1 MTRVVA
7 IDDEPLA
14 LQLVKGYVEKTPTLE
29 LAGAFDNPVD
39 AVAFIQSSDV
49 DLVLLDIQMP
59 DLTGTELAKVIAGG
73 PKVIFTTAYEKY
85 ALEGFRLDAVDY
97 LLKPFS
103 YAEFLKA
110 VQKAERLLAAER
122 NQLSAAERNQLP
134 ALEVN
139 NDFLFIK
146 SESRIRRINF
156 SEIHYIEGLKD
167 YVKIWLKDE
176 KKPVLSLSTLK
187 ALESRLPGDRF
198 MRVHRSFIVN
208 LDTVKVIERGRIVFG
223 EVRIPVTEQ
232 YIENFRKFLDR
243 NFV

>member
-1 MTRVVA
+1 MIKVIA

-14 LQLVKGYVEKTPTLE
+14 LQLVKGYIEKTPFLE
-29 LAGAFDNPVD
+29 LTGLFDNPVD
-39 AVAFIQSSDV
+39 AVSFISSADV
-49 DLVLLDIQMP
+49 DLVMLDIQMP
-59 DLTGTELAKVIAGG
+59 DLPGTELARVISGG

-110 VQKAERLLAAER
+110 VQKADKLIELERK
-122 NQLSAAERNQLP
+122 QLP
-134 ALEVN
+134 SLEVK

-146 SESRIRRINF
+146 SDYKIRRINF

-167 YVKIWLKDE
+167 YVKIFLTGE

-187 ALESRLPGDRF
+187 ALEARLPGDRF

-208 LDTVKVIERGRIVFG
+208 LDTVKVIERNRIVYG
-223 EVRIPVTEQ
+223 DVRIPVTDQ
-232 YIENFRKFLDR
+232 YKENFQKFLDR
-243 NFV
+243 NFI

>member
-1 MTRVVA
+1 MIRVVA

-14 LQLVKGYVEKTPTLE
+14 LQLVKEYVEKTPFLE
-29 LAGAFDNPVD
+29 LAGVFDNPVE
-39 AVAFIQSSDV
+39 AVASIKSSDV

-59 DLTGTELAKVIAGG
+59 DLTGTELAGVISGG

-110 VQKAERLLAAER
+110 VQKAEKLIDLGRKE
-122 NQLSAAERNQLP
+122 LP
-134 ALEVN
+134 SLEVRN
-139 NDFLFIK
+139 EFLFIK
-146 SESRIRRINF
+146 SDYKIRRIDF

-167 YVKIWLKDE
+167 YVKIFLRGE

-187 ALESRLPGDRF
+187 ALEARLPEDRF
-198 MRVHRSFIVN
+198 MRVHRSYIVS
-208 LDTVKVIERGRIVFG
+208 LETVKVIERGRIVYG
-223 EVRIPVTEQ
+223 EVRIPVTDQ
-232 YIENFRKFLDR
+232 YREKFQEFLDR
-243 NFV
+243 NFI

>member
-14 LQLVKGYVEKTPTLE
+14 LQLVKGYVEKTPALE
-29 LAGAFDNPVD
+29 LAGAFDNPVE
-39 AVAFIQSSDV
+39 AIAFIQSADV
-49 DLVLLDIQMP
+49 DLLLLDIQMP
-59 DLTGTELAKVIAGG
+59 DLTGTELARVIAGG

-110 VQKAERLLAAER
+110 VQKAERLIAAER
-122 NQLSAAERNQLP
+122 SHLP
-134 ALEVN
+134 SLEIS

-167 YVKIWLKDE
+167 YVKIWLINE

-187 ALESRLPGDRF
+187 ALESRLPSERF
-198 MRVHRSFIVN
+198 MRIHRSFIVN
-208 LDTVKVIERGRIVFG
+208 LETVKVIERGRIVFG

-232 YIENFRKFLDR
+232 YAENFRKFLDR
-243 NFV
+243 NFI

>member
-29 LAGAFDNPVD
+29 LAGAFDNPVE
-39 AVAFIQSSDV
+39 AVAFIQSADV

-59 DLTGTELAKVIAGG
+59 DLTGTELARVIAGG

-103 YAEFLKA
+103 YAEFLRA
-110 VQKAERLLAAER
+110 VQKAERLTGAER
-122 NQLSAAERNQLP
+122 SQLP

-187 ALESRLPGDRF
+187 ALEARLPGDRF
-198 MRVHRSFIVN
+198 MRVHRSYIVN
-208 LDTVKVIERGRIVFG
+208 LETVKVIERGRIVFG
-223 EVRIPVTEQ
+223 EVRTPVTEQ
-232 YIENFRKFLDR
+232 YIENFRKFLEG
-243 NFV
+243 NFI

>member
-1 MTRVVA
+1 MIRVVA

-14 LQLVKGYVEKTPTLE
+14 LQLVKGYVAKTPSLE
-29 LAGAFDNPVD
+29 LAGAFDNPVE
-39 AVAFIQSSDV
+39 AVAFIQSSEV

-59 DLTGTELAKVIAGG
+59 DLTGTELARVISGG

-103 YAEFLKA
+103 YAEFLRA
-110 VQKAERLLAAER
+110 VQKAEKLICAER
-122 NQLSAAERNQLP
+122 TQLP
-134 ALEVN
+134 VLEVSN
-139 NDFLFIK
+139 EFLFIK

-176 KKPVLSLSTLK
+176 KKPVLSQSTLK
-187 ALESRLPGDRF
+187 ALESRLPEDRF

-208 LDTVKVIERGRIVFG
+208 LETVKVIERGRIVFG
-223 EVRIPVTEQ
+223 EVRIPVTDQ
-232 YIENFRKFLDR
+232 YIDNFRRFLDR
-243 NFV
+243 NFI

>member
-29 LAGAFDNPVD
+29 LAGAFDNPVE
-39 AVAFIQSSDV
+39 AVAFIQSADV

-59 DLTGTELAKVIAGG
+59 DLTGTELARVIAGG

-103 YAEFLKA
+103 YAEFLRA
-110 VQKAERLLAAER
+110 VQKAERLTGAER
-122 NQLSAAERNQLP
+122 SQLP

-176 KKPVLSLSTLK
+176 KKPVLSISTLK
-187 ALESRLPGDRF
+187 ALEARLPGDRF
-198 MRVHRSFIVN
+198 MRVHRSYIVN
-208 LDTVKVIERGRIVFG
+208 LETVKVIERGRIVFG

-232 YIENFRKFLDR
+232 YIENFRKFLEG
-243 NFV
+243 NFI

>member
-1 MTRVVA
+1 MIRVVA

-14 LQLVKGYVEKTPTLE
+14 LQLVKGYVEKTPFLE
-29 LAGAFDNPVD
+29 LAGAFDNPVEG
-39 AVAFIQSSDV
+39 VAFIGSSDV
-49 DLVLLDIQMP
+49 DLVFLDVQMP
-59 DLTGTELAKVIAGG
+59 DLTGTELARVISGG

-110 VQKAERLLAAER
+110 VQKADRLIELERR
-122 NQLSAAERNQLP
+122 SLP
-134 ALEVN
+134 VLEVR

-146 SESRIRRINF
+146 SDYKIRRINF

-167 YVKIWLKDE
+167 YVKIFLNGE

-187 ALESRLPGDRF
+187 ALEARLPADKF
-198 MRVHRSFIVN
+198 MRVHRSYIVS
-208 LDTVKVIERGRIVFG
+208 LDTVKVVERNRIVYG
-223 EVRIPVTEQ
+223 DVRIPITDQ
-232 YIENFRKFLDR
+232 YRENFQKFLER
-243 NFV
+243 NFI